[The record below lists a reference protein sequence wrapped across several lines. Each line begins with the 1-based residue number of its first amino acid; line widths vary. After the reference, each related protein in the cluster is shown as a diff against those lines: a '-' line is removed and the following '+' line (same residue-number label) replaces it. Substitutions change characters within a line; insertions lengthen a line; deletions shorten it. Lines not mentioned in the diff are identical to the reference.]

1 METTTEQVSTPPHR
15 HRGRKIKRKGKW
27 RLILLLFLILLLAA
41 GAGFLVWKKVMP
53 KPKSQYELDANA
65 LAGFLPGRSEEEI
78 QTELNRIIAKGF
90 FNVSI
95 NPTPVVQTDGSMD
108 LNIENV
114 PANHYLMQVN
124 VYLIDKS
131 GKESL
136 LYQSGIIKP
145 GFHIESVSLSGKLPA
160 PGKYNGRADF
170 SALQPDTQENIGQTS
185 ATMLITLEGGS
196 KP

>member
-15 HRGRKIKRKGKW
+15 GRRGKKKGKW
-27 RLILLLFLILLLAA
+27 PLVLLLILILLLAA
-41 GAGFLVWKKVMP
+41 GGGFLVWKKTVP

-78 QTELNRIIAKGF
+78 QTELNRIIEKGF

-95 NPTPVVQTDGSMD
+95 NPTPVVKTDGSVD

-124 VYLIDKS
+124 VYLIDSK

-136 LYQSGIIKP
+136 LYRSGIIKP
-145 GFHIESVSLSGKLPA
+145 GYHIESVSLTGKLPA

-170 SALQPDTQENIGQTS
+170 SALQPDTEENIGQTS
-185 ATMLITLEGGS
+185 ATMLITLEGGG